1 MSGFIHVPG
10 LGGHGERHVQIP
22 LGGTCRIWEKGDG
35 DPIAIF
41 AGGAGYQRW
50 SPFLELLSHS
60 RKVVLISQ
68 PGYPGSN
75 PGHHDLDD
83 TTDWVTMGLDL
94 IEAAGVKGAD
104 LLGESAGGML
114 AAEIAAFSENH
125 VRKLVLVGA
134 AGLYDPA
141 EPFQNPFAQRAGDI
155 AGFVSNNLEA
165 FNAVHAAPQGSEDET
180 ADFELVAYR
189 AIESCARLIWPLGD
203 RGLAK
208 RLHRI
213 TCPTLLLWG
222 SEDRVVPA
230 SYAKRFA
237 DGIAGPSEI
246 RSIEGAGHTVTI
258 DAAEESANAVLRFL
272 D

>member
-1 MSGFIHVPG
+1 MSELPAPEDVA
-10 LGGHGERHVQIP
+10 ERHVQIP
-22 LGGTCRIWEKGDG
+22 LGGTCRVWEKGTG
-35 DPIAIF
+35 ETLAIF

-50 SPFLELLSHS
+50 SPFMELVSRQ

-75 PGHHDLDD
+75 PGHHELDD
-83 TTDWVTMGLDL
+83 TTDWITMGLDL
-94 IEAAGVKGAD
+94 LEAAGVKGAD

-114 AAEIAAFSENH
+114 AAELAAFSEQH
-125 VRKLVLVGA
+125 IRKLVLVGA
-134 AGLYDPA
+134 AGLFDPA
-141 EPFQNPFAQRAGDI
+141 EPFQNPFAQRAADI

-165 FNAVHAAPQGSEDET
+165 FNAVHAAPDGDEDAT
-180 ADFELVAYR
+180 ADYELVAYR
-189 AIESCARLIWPLGD
+189 AVESCARLIWPLGD
-203 RGLAK
+203 RGLKK

-237 DGIAGPSEI
+237 DGIAGPTEI
-246 RSIEGAGHTVTI
+246 QSIEGAGHTVTV
-258 DAAEESANAVLRFL
+258 DAAEAAAEAVLRFL
-272 D
+272 A

>member
-1 MSGFIHVPG
+1 LSETGAPA
-10 LGGHGERHVQIP
+10 ERHVQIP
-22 LGGTCRIWEKGDG
+22 LGGTCRVWEKGDG
-35 DPIAIF
+35 EPLAIF

-50 SPFLELLSHS
+50 SPFLELVSQS

-75 PGHHDLDD
+75 PGHHELDD
-83 TTDWVTMGLDL
+83 TTDWITMGLDL
-94 IEAAGVKGAD
+94 LEAAAVKGAD

-114 AAEIAAFSENH
+114 AAELAAFSENH
-125 VRKLVLVGA
+125 IRRLVLVGA

-141 EPFQNPFAQRAGDI
+141 EPFQNPFAVRANEI
-155 AGFVSNNLEA
+155 APLVSNNLEA
-165 FNAVHAAPQGSEDET
+165 FNAVHAAPQDDEDET

-189 AIESCARLIWPLGD
+189 AVESCARLIWPLGD

-213 TCPTLLLWG
+213 TSPTLLLWG
-222 SEDRVVPA
+222 SDDRVVPA

-237 DGIAGPSEI
+237 DGIGAPCEI
-246 RSIEGAGHTVTI
+246 QSIEGAGHTVTI
-258 DAAEESANAVLRFL
+258 DAPQQAAEAVLRFL
-272 D
+272 A